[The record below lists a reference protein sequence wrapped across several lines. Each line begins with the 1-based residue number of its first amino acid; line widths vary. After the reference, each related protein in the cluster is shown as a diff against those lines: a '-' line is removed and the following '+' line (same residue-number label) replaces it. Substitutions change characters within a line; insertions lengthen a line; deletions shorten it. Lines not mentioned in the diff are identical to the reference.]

1 MQEDLPS
8 IVLSQR
14 DHERL
19 LALATLAVS
28 RLPEVN
34 FLLRELERAQ
44 VTDQARINSSTVTMG
59 SQVDFS
65 FGRSTRVE
73 TVTLAFPGDQDL
85 STGHISIL
93 TPVGAALIGLSEGQ
107 TIAFQAPVWV
117 EKALTV
123 LRVRPP
129 SGAHNRVLAGR
140 SLEAKDNRDRRGA

>member
-8 IVLSQR
+8 IVMSQR

-59 SQVDFS
+59 SQVDFTY
-65 FGRSTRVE
+65 GRSAGVE

-85 STGHISIL
+85 TTGRISIL

-107 TIAFQAPVWV
+107 TITFQTPVWV

-123 LRVRPP
+123 LRVRPLI
-129 SGAHNRVLAGR
+129 GARNRVLAGGF
-140 SLEAKDNRDRRGA
+140 SEAKDTRDRRGA

>member
-8 IVLSQR
+8 IVMSQR

-28 RLPEVN
+28 RLPEIN

-59 SQVDFS
+59 SQVDFTY
-65 FGRSTRVE
+65 GRSARVE

-85 STGHISIL
+85 FTGRISVL

-107 TIAFQAPVWV
+107 TITFQTPVWV

-129 SGAHNRVLAGR
+129 IGARNRVLAGG
-140 SLEAKDNRDRRGA
+140 SSEAKDIRDRRGP

>member
-1 MQEDLPS
+1 MREDLPS

-14 DHERL
+14 DHDRL
-19 LALATLAVS
+19 LALAMLAVS
-28 RLPEVN
+28 RLPEVD

-44 VTDQARINSSTVTMG
+44 VTDQARINSSTVTIG
-59 SQVDFS
+59 SQVDFTY
-65 FGRSTRVE
+65 GRSTRVE

-85 STGHISIL
+85 STGRISVL

-107 TIAFQAPVWV
+107 TITFQTPVWV

-129 SGAHNRVLAGR
+129 TGARNWFLAEG
-140 SLEAKDNRDRRGA
+140 SSEAKDTRDRRGA